1 MSSASSLSLFD
12 QEQSIYEADLE
23 TRLLIAQLT
32 QQDIEELT
40 SASKGKG
47 RADKPRSDHELA
59 LEIQNEHMNE
69 WRTFLEDAKLAR
81 SIGAALQT
89 DQNTLNAFSIMEQ
102 AAAEDHRV
110 AEMLSQGG
118 DLPEPTPT
126 QKLLEDP
133 MLFVEPPLSQHVQ
146 SRRLVGLLLILVFPV
161 L

>member
-23 TRLLIAQLT
+23 TTLLIAQLA
-32 QQDIEELT
+32 QQDLEELT
-40 SASKGKG
+40 SACKGKG

-59 LEIQNEHMNE
+59 LEIQNEQLNE
-69 WRTFLEDAKLAR
+69 WRTFLEDARLAR
-81 SIGAALQT
+81 SIGAALET
-89 DQNTLNAFSIMEQ
+89 DQNTLNAFSIVEQ

-110 AEMLSQGG
+110 AEILSQGG

-133 MLFVEPPLSQHVQ
+133 TLFVEPPPSQYVY
-146 SRRLVGLLLILVFPV
+146 SRHWSA
-161 L
+161 

>member
-23 TRLLIAQLT
+23 TTLLIAQLA
-32 QQDIEELT
+32 QQDLEELT
-40 SASKGKG
+40 SACKGKG

-59 LEIQNEHMNE
+59 LEIQNEQLNE
-69 WRTFLEDAKLAR
+69 WRTFLEDARLAR
-81 SIGAALQT
+81 SIGAALET
-89 DQNTLNAFSIMEQ
+89 DQNTLNAFSIVEQ

-110 AEMLSQGG
+110 AEILSQGG

-133 MLFVEPPLSQHVQ
+133 TLFVEPPPSLYVY
-146 SRRLVGLLLILVFPV
+146 SRHWSP
-161 L
+161 